1 MRKTIVM
8 GAAMA
13 MTMAVSTQAF
23 AADVYRGDAGAAG
36 FKDGPAPVQSWT
48 GFYFGG
54 HAGGAWSDVD
64 ARVNYI
70 GSLSP
75 VTPDRSTG
83 VIGGGQL
90 GYNLQS
96 GNIVFGLEADLGGAG
111 LSGSARTTVGTPYD
125 YKHSGGFYGDITG
138 RVGLT
143 SGQALFYAKGG
154 AAFLNSEYQFKYIG
168 NPQYDS
174 SGGDTSWGWTI
185 GGGIEYMLNSNW
197 SAKIEYQHF
206 DFGRTDIKIN
216 NVNYLAEFNTTA
228 DAVTFGANYHVGRG
242 YEPLK

>member
-1 MRKTIVM
+1 MRKTIVT
-8 GAAMA
+8 GAALVIAMA
-13 MTMAVSTQAF
+13 APAQVF
-23 AADVYRGDAGAAG
+23 AADIYRGDAGAG
-36 FKDGPAPVQSWT
+36 FKDGPAPVQSWA
-48 GFYFGG
+48 GFYLGG

-70 GSLSP
+70 GSLSS

-111 LSGSARTTVGTPYD
+111 LSGSARSTVGTPYD

-138 RVGLT
+138 RLGLT

-228 DAVTFGANYHVGRG
+228 DAVTIGANYHVGRG